1 MSLAKR
7 ILEEANEDISN
18 TELYQVVM
26 HNIDDL
32 ISGLHSLSEQFDGA
46 VSDTEVEDESALD
59 KSLKA
64 LNSICTE
71 LDKSGFTYYAQTVKP
86 KKKLLSEIL
95 NNFIEFY
102 ETYADGFEAEDVEI
116 LNTNSKDLL
125 VILDGLKQ

>member
-32 ISGLHSLSEQFDGA
+32 ISGLHVLSDEFKNA
-46 VSDTEVEDESALD
+46 MSDTVVQDTSALD
-59 KSLKA
+59 KTLKSL
-64 LNSICTE
+64 NNICTE
-71 LDKSGFTYYAQTVKP
+71 LDKSGFTYYAQSVKP
-86 KKKLLSEIL
+86 KKKLLSEIF

>member
-32 ISGLHSLSEQFDGA
+32 ISGLHVLSDEFKNA
-46 VSDTEVEDESALD
+46 MSDTVVQDTSALD
-59 KSLKA
+59 KTLKSL
-64 LNSICTE
+64 NNICTE
-71 LDKSGFTYYAQTVKP
+71 LDKGGFTYYAQSVKP
-86 KKKLLSEIL
+86 KKKLLSEIF

-102 ETYADGFEAEDVEI
+102 ETYADGFGAEDVEI